1 MAAPAGT
8 CTDTSAFETHM
19 RFDLKK
25 TLLALTLATFGLS
38 CGANADA
45 VNKTIPAPEVD
56 TPAAEAAKPQVA
68 VLAGG
73 CFWGLQGMFE
83 HVQGVTRVVAGYS
96 GGDKATAHY
105 ELVGTERTGHAES
118 VEITFNPKQI
128 SYGQLLRLFFSVAHD
143 PTELDRQGP
152 DRGPSYRSEIFFT
165 SPSQER
171 IARAYVQQLT
181 KAKVFASPIVTKI
194 EPLKG
199 FYAAEDYHQDYLIHN
214 PQQPYIVYNDLPKI
228 EALKQVYPQVYRAT
242 PVALK

>member
-1 MAAPAGT
+1 MK
-8 CTDTSAFETHM
+8 M
-19 RFDLKK
+19 RK
-25 TLLALTLATFGLS
+25 TLLAMATLTLLLS

-45 VNKTIPAPEVD
+45 VNKAIPAPEVD
-56 TPAAEAAKPQVA
+56 TPAAEAARPQVA

-83 HVQGVTRVVAGYS
+83 HVKGVTRVVAGYS
-96 GGDKATAHY
+96 GGAKATAHY
-105 ELVGTERTGHAES
+105 EMVGTETTGHAES
-118 VEITFNPKQI
+118 VEITFDPKQI

-152 DRGPSYRSEIFFT
+152 DRGPSYRSEIFYA

-181 KAKVFASPIVTKI
+181 KAKVFTSPIVTKI

-214 PQQPYIVYNDLPKI
+214 PHQPYIVYNDLPKI
-228 EALKQVYPQVYRAT
+228 EALKQAYPQVYRPD
-242 PVALK
+242 PVALR